1 MRPRANH
8 TITAYAHAS
17 YLVGLSSLV
26 SSSLNSCAHIPRAAM
41 LSAIAGVSLTFIAL
55 GFAVQIFAA
64 PATAMVSM
72 LLMLLFYG
80 GQVKLPFRV
89 PGGVIAVAAGWAI
102 AVISGSLGYAWF
114 SPASPEPTLPNTDG
128 TGAIVPP
135 PTIAFL
141 TFN

>member
-1 MRPRANH
+1 MVARADCVLFVEQLR
-8 TITAYAHAS
+8 T
-17 YLVGLSSLV
+17 
-26 SSSLNSCAHIPRAAM
+26 HIPRAAM
-41 LSAIAGVSLTFIAL
+41 PSAIAGVSLTFIAL

-80 GQVKLPFRV
+80 DVGLPFRSAR
-89 PGGVIAVAAGWAI
+89 GVIAVAAGWAI

-114 SPASPEPTLPNTDG
+114 SLASPEPTLPNTDG

-135 PTIAFL
+135 HNRIPSP
-141 TFN
+141 FNYPSSPPSCNCNSGAA